1 MKGAAAKWR
10 NFSSIEV
17 SFRLNTKAEKQFNKC
32 MKKYYKFFWQLCI
45 QKRGFMTIQ
54 LRDPQFVADK
64 ATHTVETNS
73 HRFLAQK

>member
-1 MKGAAAKWR
+1 
-10 NFSSIEV
+10 
-17 SFRLNTKAEKQFNKC
+17 